1 MNLGLPI
8 VIAVVFCIAAVTVIL
23 VFSGGKKG
31 GRKSATKR
39 KFRPQDRNAI
49 LKDANRRLAGNS
61 KDPNALLE
69 LGELYY
75 GEQAWDKAMKTYE
88 ALADLCGSSP
98 DLDEFEINFRY
109 GMSALKLQRLDDAY
123 KGFLIART
131 FKQDNFEVNFNLG
144 YLEFQKRNYEKAV
157 VLLKQAAAQNNEST
171 LAQRYYGH
179 TLFRLKSHKEAL
191 SALKRAIDLEPEDKE
206 SIFAVAETYYEL
218 GQAENAIKIFTHLRT
233 DPGLGPNAALFAGT
247 IHLNQHQYPKA
258 IMDFEIGLKHQ
269 GIKIEILVELKYR
282 LAAAYLKQQ
291 EISRAVSL
299 LNEVQA
305 VYPNYKDVVG
315 QLERYQE
322 LNANRNLQT
331 YLIAP
336 ASEYVTLCRRLVLT
350 FFPQAKIKI
359 TDISVIRN
367 EYADILADVET
378 KKWQDIVMLRFIRT
392 TGAVGELTLR
402 DLYAKIKEM
411 KAGKG
416 YCITAGTFS
425 DEARRFVEARLIDL
439 VEKPG
444 LVKTLNSIDNAAA
457 SGILVEV

>member
-1 MNLGLPI
+1 MELAIPI
-8 VIAVVFCIAAVTVIL
+8 AITAVVCLSGVALFVVLA
-23 VFSGGKKG
+23 GGKKG
-31 GRKSATKR
+31 GRSAGPKR
-39 KFRPQDRNAI
+39 RFKAKDRNAI
-49 LKDANRRLAGNS
+49 LKDANKRLAGNS
-61 KDPNALLE
+61 KDPEALLE

-75 GEQAWDKAMKTYE
+75 VEQAWDKAFKTYE
-88 ALADLCGSSP
+88 TLADLCGSSTE
-98 DLDEFEINFRY
+98 LDEFEINFRY
-109 GMSALKLQRLDDAY
+109 GMAALKIHRLDDAY

-144 YLEFQKRNYEKAV
+144 YLEFQRRNYDKAV
-157 VLLKQAAAQNNEST
+157 VLLKQAASQNPENT

-179 TLFRLKSHKEAL
+179 ALFRLKSYKEAL
-191 SALKRAIDLEPEDKE
+191 AALKKAIDLEPEDKE

-218 GQAENAIKIFTHLRT
+218 GQAENAIKIFSHLRT
-233 DPGLGPNAALFAGT
+233 DPSLGPNAALFAGT

-258 IMDFEIGLKHQ
+258 IMDFELGLKHQ
-269 GIKIEILVELKYR
+269 GIKIETLVELKYR

-291 EISRAVSL
+291 EISRAVGL
-299 LNEVQA
+299 LNEIQA
-305 VYPNYKDVVG
+305 AYPNYKDVVN
-315 QLERYQE
+315 QLDRYQE

-336 ASEYVTLCRRLVLT
+336 TSDYVTLCRRLVLT
-350 FFPQAKIKI
+350 FFPGAKIKI

-378 KKWQDIVMLRFIRT
+378 KKWQDNVMLRFIRS

-444 LVKTLNSIDNAAA
+444 LVKVLNSIDNAAA